1 MNKHLKILLVFIGL
15 IGLFTSCD
23 NDGMKVVML
32 DNPIAPTL
40 TTVPDLTLQRSAGN
54 DTLTFS
60 GTPVDPGFQASANYF
75 LEACASGK
83 NFADPITLISGTSPD
98 VMKIKVSD
106 LNTILLRSFKGD
118 VATSVDLRLRANL
131 VVDAGTGAIGTSSKP
146 LTYSSEIKTV
156 DVTPYGLPRLDLI
169 GLGTTQKIQSVLGD
183 GVYTGYV
190 SLTAS
195 DLFTLNDP
203 DAATNYGDNGSN
215 NGKLKVDGDAITS
228 PGDGW
233 YQLDADINNL
243 TYALQPYNVGVVG
256 AFTDWGGQPDH
267 MMAYNTDKGYWYID
281 IDLPAGPMKFRL
293 NSDWSVNWG
302 PGADTDLPA
311 DGGTLALPDGNGNI
325 IITSAGNYTIHL
337 TLNGSSGSVTFI
349 KN

>member
-1 MNKHLKILLVFIGL
+1 MNKHFKILLVFIGL
-15 IGLFTSCD
+15 IGLFTSCE

-32 DNPIAPTL
+32 DSPIAPTL
-40 TTVPDLTLQRSAGN
+40 QTLPDLTLQRSAGK

-60 GTPVDPGFQASANYF
+60 GTAVDPGFQASANYF
-75 LEACASGK
+75 LEACATGT
-83 NFADPITLISGTSPD
+83 NFTDPITLISGTSPD
-98 VMKIKVSD
+98 AMKIAVKD
-106 LNTILLRSFKGD
+106 LNTTLLKKFPGD
-118 VATSVDLRLRANL
+118 VPTTVDVRLRANL
-131 VVDAGTGAIGTSSKP
+131 VVDAGTGVLGTASKP
-146 LTYSSEIKTV
+146 LSYSSGIQTV

-169 GLGTTQKIQSVLGD
+169 GLGTAQKIQSVLGD

-195 DLFTLNDP
+195 DMFTLNDP
-203 DAATNYGDNGSN
+203 DASTNYGDDGSN
-215 NGKLKVDGDAITS
+215 NGKLAVDGAAIAS

-281 IDLPAGPMKFRL
+281 IDLPTGPMKFRL
-293 NSDWSVNWG
+293 NSAWGTNWG
-302 PGADTDLPA
+302 PGSDTDLPA
-311 DGGTLALPDGNGNI
+311 DGGTLGLPDSNGNI
-325 IITSAGNYTIHL
+325 NITAAGNYTIHL
-337 TLNGSSGSVTFI
+337 TLNGSSGSVTFE